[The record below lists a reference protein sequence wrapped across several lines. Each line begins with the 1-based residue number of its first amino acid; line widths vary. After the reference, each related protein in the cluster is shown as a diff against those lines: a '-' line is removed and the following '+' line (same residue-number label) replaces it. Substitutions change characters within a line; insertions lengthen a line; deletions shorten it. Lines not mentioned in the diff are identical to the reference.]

1 MEHDE
6 NMPGLV
12 YGGPRV
18 VGGSIAG
25 GEAVAAESELL
36 EAGAGGGA
44 VVAAVP
50 AGAAGEGAGGETPRN
65 DRGAAGEG
73 AGGETPRNDRGAAGE
88 GAGGETPRNDRGA
101 AGEGAGGET
110 PRNDRGAAGE
120 GASGEH
126 GHAAA
131 PRKRR
136 GSPKDPKDPGAEEG
150 KGKRHPNNVR
160 RLRIERMMSK
170 AELARR
176 ANLSVLTID
185 RVEKG
190 YGCRMD
196 SKRKILEALG
206 LSLADRVRVFGEE
219 E

>member
-6 NMPGLV
+6 DIPGLV
-12 YGGPRV
+12 QRTASSV
-18 VGGSIAG
+18 AGGSSTAG
-25 GEAVAAESELL
+25 RVGAAAESPLVQ
-36 EAGAGGGA
+36 EATVGDAAPGASESAVGAFDASSDPSQSASEDVEVSRKRGRAKGPAGGA
-44 VVAAVP
+44 REASAAKDEEP
-50 AGAAGEGAGGETPRN
+50 AGGKEP
-65 DRGAAGEG
+65 
-73 AGGETPRNDRGAAGE
+73 
-88 GAGGETPRNDRGA
+88 
-101 AGEGAGGET
+101 
-110 PRNDRGAAGE
+110 
-120 GASGEH
+120 
-126 GHAAA
+126 
-131 PRKRR
+131 
-136 GSPKDPKDPGAEEG
+136 

-206 LSLADRVRVFGEE
+206 LSLADRARVFGEE

>member
-1 MEHDE
+1 MEHDDNLPVNE
-6 NMPGLV
+6 MA
-12 YGGPRV
+12 
-18 VGGSIAG
+18 AG
-25 GEAVAAESELL
+25 AAAEGI
-36 EAGAGGGA
+36 GASMVQPATDRGVARAGA
-44 VVAAVP
+44 VVHGSAGQPSVVQPSVAQASVVPPSVAQSAAERNSEEAVE
-50 AGAAGEGAGGETPRN
+50 AGVV
-65 DRGAAGEG
+65 
-73 AGGETPRNDRGAAGE
+73 
-88 GAGGETPRNDRGA
+88 
-101 AGEGAGGET
+101 
-110 PRNDRGAAGE
+110 
-120 GASGEH
+120 S
-126 GHAAA
+126 
-131 PRKRR
+131 
-136 GSPKDPKDPGAEEG
+136 SEG
-150 KGKRHPNNVR
+150 KGKRSPNNVR